1 MRRLS
6 AYRVFLTARNEYHV
20 REFVCCAVRNR
31 RTGEYHEDHWALE
44 RPLAGTV
51 ADARGHMCG
60 LALPTIGERLAFMVE
75 GDVLETSPVLA
86 VEDREAIQLPR
97 AASAA
102 LRTAIAAGVASA
114 RESY

>member
-31 RTGEYHEDHWALE
+31 RTGDYHEDHWALE
-44 RPLAGTV
+44 RRLATAF
-51 ADARGHMCG
+51 ADAQGNMCG
-60 LALPTIGERLAFMVE
+60 LALPTIGERLAFVVD

-86 VEDREAIQLPR
+86 VEEREAVQLPR
-97 AASAA
+97 AATAA
-102 LRTAIAAGVASA
+102 LRNALAAGVASA
-114 RESY
+114 RDSY